1 MKHFDE
7 IKSPFQMKKSAN
19 DTSLINLNRK
29 MQLIYDV
36 LDNGDEVTK
45 AAESETNG
53 EANTS

>member
-1 MKHFDE
+1 
-7 IKSPFQMKKSAN
+7 MKKSAN

-45 AAESETNG
+45 AAESEING
-53 EANTS
+53 EANTT